1 LSEESDDVVHY
12 DIMMNKA
19 PHTGAG
25 LALMVTGHIEGIL
38 PKNISVYR
46 QALLR
51 LATEAALKLARKGML
66 IIGTQDIRDP
76 TTGKLWPMTMLVL
89 EDIEAELGRDILR
102 LKEMVVTVPEGY
114 SKNRKDFQPTESVQQ
129 EEEEIIDIETIDHG
143 HVPIVHAVYL
153 IFQKL

>member
-1 LSEESDDVVHY
+1 
-12 DIMMNKA
+12 MMNKVSYI
-19 PHTGAG
+19 GG
-25 LALMVTGHIEGIL
+25 DLALMVTGHIEDVL
-38 PKNISVYR
+38 PKNISIYR

-51 LATEAALKLARKGML
+51 LATEATIKLARKGML

-76 TTGKLWPMTMLVL
+76 NTGKLWPMTMLVL
-89 EDIEAELGRDILR
+89 EDIETELGRDILR

-114 SKNRKDFQPTESVQQ
+114 SKNRKDFQPTEPVQQ
-129 EEEEIIDIETIDHG
+129 EEQEPEQEEEEEIIDIETIDHD

>member
-1 LSEESDDVVHY
+1 
-12 DIMMNKA
+12 MMKKLPYAN
-19 PHTGAG
+19 AG
-25 LALMVTGHIEGIL
+25 LALMVTSHMENIL
-38 PKNISVYR
+38 PINISVYR

-51 LATEAALKLARKGML
+51 LATEAAIKLAHKGML

-76 TTGKLWPMTMLVL
+76 ITGKLWPMTMLVL

-114 SKNRKDFQPTESVQQ
+114 SKLRKDFQPTDSVLPEGQ
-129 EEEEIIDIETIDHG
+129 EEEKEEDFIDIETIDHG

-153 IFQKL
+153 IFQKI